1 MSYFHAK
8 SLIALLLMAAGVAAL
23 VSMLTLMGRS
33 ERKLGAAVLRA
44 THRGSGYV
52 FAGLLVIAAG
62 MGLRHLAT
70 VGDGLPLRG
79 VIHWVLA
86 TLLVVVL
93 GLKIVIAR
101 FYKQLLKLVPV
112 LGLIVFSLAFV
123 VVVVSAVFFLIT
135 GGAAGAGRPTVG
147 AAISQAGPAGASVS
161 GGAPPVVV
169 SGSGDAA
176 LGEALFARH
185 CSFCHYVDSVDVKIG
200 PGLAG
205 LLSRAT
211 LSSTGAPAT
220 LENVRLQLVK
230 PAGTMPSFARTLS
243 EDELRDLL
251 AYLATL

>member
-8 SLIALLLMAAGVAAL
+8 SLIALLLTAAGVAAL

-33 ERKLGAAVLRA
+33 ERKLGPAVLRA
-44 THRGSGYV
+44 THRAAGYV
-52 FAGLLVIAAG
+52 FAGLLAIAAG
-62 MGLRHLAT
+62 MGLRHLAAA
-70 VGDGLPLRG
+70 GDGLPLRG

-101 FYKQLLKLVPV
+101 FYKQFLKFVPV

-135 GGAAGAGRPTVG
+135 GGAVGAGRPTVG
-147 AAISQAGPAGASVS
+147 AAASRTGLAGPS
-161 GGAPPVVV
+161 GL
-169 SGSGDAA
+169 GDAV

-185 CSFCHYVDSVDVKIG
+185 CSFCHYVDSVNAKIG

-205 LLSRAT
+205 LLGRAT

-220 LENVRLQLVK
+220 LENVRLQLVE
-230 PAGTMPSFARTLS
+230 PVGTMPSFAGTLS